1 MILGIFKISKYHRPM
16 IKSICLGIICFI
28 SLQLSAQGEFYPP
41 KVEISD
47 YTLSKFLTELTLAV
61 GKKDKDFILE
71 HLDPHILNSFGGN
84 GGIEEFKM
92 YWKFNDD
99 STNFWEVV
107 ENILLIGG
115 PSFDGSSDKN
125 SYYLPFTFTNWPEQ
139 YDAFEH
145 YLVYGTNVNVRD
157 QPSTTNSEV
166 LGQLSYQIVQI
177 TNPEGEMLSENN
189 DWLHITTVDN
199 KLSGYVYR
207 KFLISP
213 IGYRMG
219 FTKTENGWKINM
231 LVAGD

>member
-1 MILGIFKISKYHRPM
+1 M

-28 SLQLSAQGEFYPP
+28 SLQLSAQSEFYPP

-61 GKKDKDFILE
+61 GKKDKDFILD
-71 HLDPHILNSFGGN
+71 HLDPNILNSFGGD

-92 YWKFNDD
+92 YWNFNEA
-99 STNFWEVV
+99 STNFWEVM
-107 ENILLIGG
+107 EKILLIGG
-115 PSFDGSSDKN
+115 PSFDDSTDKS
-125 SYYLPFTFTNWPEQ
+125 SYYLPFTFTDWPEQ

-145 YLVYGTNVNVRD
+145 YLVYGTNVNMRNK
-157 QPSTTNSEV
+157 PTTENSEV

-177 TNPEGEMLSENN
+177 SDREGGMLSETN

-213 IGYRMG
+213 IGYRLG
-219 FTKTENGWKINM
+219 LIKTENGWKINM